1 MKTMILVINLPTRYQ
16 VTTRKHL
23 RAVNPRQIFK
33 DDPRVLTKV
42 TPMPQGVR
50 VDEGLLQD
58 SLEDRSH
65 SLVDIHLLW
74 ANSLGMVHH
83 HRVDLVSP
91 LDGNNNPHQI
101 SRTR

>member
-1 MKTMILVINLPTRYQ
+1 MKIMILAINLPTHYQ
-16 VTTRKHL
+16 VTTLKHR
-23 RAVNPRQIFK
+23 RADNPRQIFK
-33 DDPRVLTKV
+33 DDPRVITKV

-83 HRVDLVSP
+83 HRADLANP
-91 LDGNNNPHQI
+91 LDGSNNPHQI
-101 SRTR
+101 SKII